1 MALTINT
8 NVMSLNAQ
16 RRLGGAQSDMATTV
30 QRLSSGLR
38 INSAKDDAA
47 GLAIS
52 ERFTSQIR
60 GLNQA
65 VRNANDGV
73 SFMQTAEGALQSV
86 TASLQRIR
94 ELAVQA
100 ANDTNSAAD
109 RQAIQAEVTRLAQ
122 EIDRTGRTTQ
132 FNGMDVFDR
141 SEASVVGDENL
152 LAVFDGLTSAGS
164 WLESSE
170 NLIRSYYGIEADGA
184 ALDIRYTGFTDN
196 AGGVAAYV
204 QVTGFDG
211 QGRGNNLV
219 LQVDMADFVPPNMPN
234 GGSAPYYNDR
244 IIGHEMV
251 HAVMARSTHWQDI
264 TSNHLW
270 FAEGS
275 AEFIQGADER
285 VRGDVANLGVAAVVA
300 AIGGPTNTSEFYSAS
315 YSAVRY
321 MHDRIK
327 TAGGTGIK
335 DVLSYMGNNPGAT
348 LDAAIAA
355 ASAGAFTNGADVLA
369 QFALNGAAFI
379 GTFDLNNADTGAIGG
394 ADVDG
399 GMVRDAKAA
408 IPNQGSRSGKDA
420 LQGFTETYENIA
432 TSGSAISTKVFQVGA
447 NANQTLETRV
457 GAVGLGA
464 MGLRNTLDVTTS
476 AAQTIVSVDRAL
488 DYVNSQRAVIGAQ
501 SSRLE
506 SAIANLQIG
515 SENLSASRS
524 RIVDTDFAVETAS
537 LARQQILQ
545 QAGNA
550 MVVQANQMPQGVL
563 ALLRS

>member
-1 MALTINT
+1 MRRLVVTGFVLASFVSLTPVYAQEGPAGAGRAEITIIPAGALFFTENSDASAPSFG
-8 NVMSLNAQ
+8 NYQ
-16 RRLGGAQSDMATTV
+16 LGGA
-30 QRLSSGLR
+30 
-38 INSAKDDAA
+38 
-47 GLAIS
+47 
-52 ERFTSQIR
+52 FTYNV
-60 GLNQA
+60 NQ
-65 VRNANDGV
+65 
-73 SFMQTAEGALQSV
+73 F
-86 TASLQRIR
+86 I
-94 ELAVQA
+94 
-100 ANDTNSAAD
+100 
-109 RQAIQAEVTRLAQ
+109 
-122 EIDRTGRTTQ
+122 
-132 FNGMDVFDR
+132 
-141 SEASVVGDENL
+141 
-152 LAVFDGLTSAGS
+152 
-164 WLESSE
+164 
-170 NLIRSYYGIEADGA
+170 GIEGEVSSSIGISQS
-184 ALDIRYTGFTDN
+184 LDFGY
-196 AGGVAAYV
+196 
-204 QVTGFDG
+204 
-211 QGRGNNLV
+211 
-219 LQVDMADFVPPNMPN
+219 P
-234 GGSAPYYNDR
+234 
-244 IIGHEMV
+244 
-251 HAVMARSTHWQDI
+251 ST
-264 TSNHLW
+264 
-270 FAEGS
+270 
-275 AEFIQGADER
+275 
-285 VRGDVANLGVAAVVA
+285 VRT
-300 AIGGPTNTSEFYSAS
+300 P
-315 YSAVRY
+315 
-321 MHDRIK
+321 
-327 TAGGTGIK
+327 

-506 SAIANLQIG
+506 AAIANLQIG
-515 SENLSASRS
+515 RENLSASRS

-563 ALLRS
+563 ALLRT

>member
-8 NVMSLNAQ
+8 NMMSLNAQ

-65 VRNANDGV
+65 ARNANDGL
-73 SFMQTAEGALQSV
+73 SLMQTAEGALQSV

-100 ANDTNSAAD
+100 ANDTNSASD

-141 SEASVVGDENL
+141 SDASVVGDENL
-152 LAVFDGLTSAGS
+152 LSVFDGLTSAGS

-170 NLIRSYYGIEADGA
+170 NLIRSYFGLQGDGA
-184 ALDIRYTGFTDN
+184 AIDIRYTGFTDN

-219 LQVDMADFVPPNMPN
+219 LQVDMADFVPPNPPN
-234 GGSAPYYNDR
+234 GGSAPFYNDR
-244 IIGHEMV
+244 VIAHEMV
-251 HAVMARSTHWQDI
+251 HAVMARSTNWQNI
-264 TSNHLW
+264 TGSHLW
-270 FAEGS
+270 FAEGA
-275 AEFIQGADER
+275 AEFIHGAEER
-285 VRGDVANLGVAAVVA
+285 VRADVANLGVAAVVA
-300 AIGGPTNTSEFYSAS
+300 AIGGPSNTSEFYSSS

-321 MHDRIK
+321 MHERIK

-335 DVLSYMGNNPGAT
+335 DVLTYMSNNPGST
-348 LDAAIAA
+348 LDAAIGA
-355 ASAGAFTNGADVLA
+355 ASAGAFTNAGDVLT
-369 QFALNGAAFI
+369 QYGLNGAAFI
-379 GTFDLNNADTGAIGG
+379 GSFDLNNADTGAIGG

-408 IPNQGSRSGKDA
+408 LPNQGSRSGKDA

-432 TSGSAISTKVFQVGA
+432 STSGAISTKVFQVGA

-457 GAVGLGA
+457 GAIGLGA

-476 AAQTIVSVDRAL
+476 AAQAIVSVDRAL

-563 ALLRS
+563 ALLRT

>member
-1 MALTINT
+1 MGLTINT

-16 RRLGGAQSDMATTV
+16 RRLGNAQSDMATTV

-65 VRNANDGV
+65 ARNANDGL
-73 SFMQTAEGALQSV
+73 SLMQTAEGALQSV

-100 ANDTNSAAD
+100 ANDTNSASD

-141 SEASVVGDENL
+141 SDASVVGDENL
-152 LAVFDGLTSAGS
+152 LAVFDGMTSAGS

-170 NLIRSYYGIEADGA
+170 NLIRTYFGIQADGA

-234 GGSAPYYNDR
+234 GGTAPFYNDR
-244 IIGHEMV
+244 VIAHEMV
-251 HAVMARSTHWQDI
+251 HAVMARATNWQDI
-264 TSNHLW
+264 TTNHLW
-270 FAEGS
+270 FAEGA
-275 AEFIQGADER
+275 AEFVHGADER
-285 VRGDVANLGVAAVVA
+285 VRGDVTNLGVAAVVA

-327 TAGGTGIK
+327 AAGGTGIK
-335 DVLSYMGNNPGAT
+335 DVLSYMSNNPGAT

-355 ASAGAFTNGADVLA
+355 ASAGAFTNGADVQA

-379 GTFDLNNADTGAIGG
+379 GTFSLNNADTGAIGG

-408 IPNQGSRSGKDA
+408 LPNQGSRSGKDA

-432 TSGSAISTKVFQVGA
+432 SSSGAISTKVFQVGA
-447 NANQTLETRV
+447 NANQTMETRV

-506 SAIANLQIG
+506 SAISNLQIG
-515 SENLSASRS
+515 SENLSASRG
-524 RIVDTDFAVETAS
+524 RITDTDFAVETAT

-563 ALLRS
+563 ALLRT